1 LTYPHNLQYNH
12 VSCFAARIK
21 GETMKNKKNIVIGL
35 VGIIVLAAIL
45 LLASGKKAKAQAKP
59 SAPVLN
65 FYGNVDAGVQSYDN
79 GTETLIRAGEGG
91 LSTSRLGFRG
101 NSPDLGGIQFNFN
114 LEGALKP
121 QTGTLG
127 STTTTGQVFTRE
139 AWVGVSGSAG
149 EVRLGTTDMSNA
161 GEIDTLSWQFGNFTN
176 FPVNGTAVE
185 IGTDASNVI
194 KYVSPV
200 LNGLQLQAGYAGNS
214 TSATTDAK
222 SDITS
227 GSVTYSAGAAK
238 IGVGYATKKAATSVG
253 ETDAKSIGGSYD
265 FGKVAVGAAYIYGDN
280 STTSTVKSTANVYSV
295 RVPLDNNGL
304 AAHAVY
310 AMAKDGAQTT
320 ANEGTGYTLGLTK
333 TFAPGAS
340 VYAAYSRVD
349 NDANSTMYLNGMTAP
364 SAGKDPSLVTVG
376 INYAF

>member
-1 LTYPHNLQYNH
+1 
-12 VSCFAARIK
+12 
-21 GETMKNKKNIVIGL
+21 MKNKKNIVIGIA
-35 VGIIVLAAIL
+35 GIIVLVAIM
-45 LLASGKKAKAQAKP
+45 LLASGNKAKAQTK

-79 GTETLIRAGEGG
+79 GTESLIRAGEGG

-101 NSPDLGGIQFNFN
+101 NSPDLGGIQFNFR

-139 AWVGVSGSAG
+139 AWVGVNGSAG
-149 EVRLGTTDMSNA
+149 EVRLGTTDMSMA
-161 GEIDTLSWQFGNFTN
+161 GEIDTLTHQFGNFTN
-176 FPVNGTAVE
+176 FPVNGTAIE

-194 KYVSPV
+194 KYISP
-200 LNGLQLQAGYAGNS
+200 NIGGLQLQAGYAGNS
-214 TSATTDAK
+214 SSATTDAK

-238 IGVGYATKKAATSVG
+238 LGVGYATKKATTAVG

-265 FGKVAVGAAYIYGDN
+265 FGRVAVSAAYIYGDN
-280 STTSTVKSTANVYSV
+280 STTSDVKSTANVYSIS
-295 RVPLDNNGL
+295 VPLDNGI

-310 AMAKDGAQTT
+310 AMAKDGAQAT

-364 SAGKDPSLVTVG
+364 IAGKDPSLTTVG

>member
-1 LTYPHNLQYNH
+1 L
-12 VSCFAARIK
+12 ARNK

-35 VGIIVLAAIL
+35 VSIIVLATIVFF
-45 LLASGKKAKAQAKP
+45 ASGNKAKAQAKT

-65 FYGNVDAGVQSYDN
+65 FYGMVDAGVQSYDS
-79 GTETLIRAGEGG
+79 GTETLIRAGESG

-101 NSPDLGGIQFNFN
+101 NSPDLGGIQFNFT

-127 STTTTGQVFTRE
+127 SSTTTGQVFTRE
-139 AWVGVSGSAG
+139 AWVGVSGNAG
-149 EVRLGTTDMSNA
+149 EIRLGTTDMSMA
-161 GEIDTLSWQFGNFTN
+161 GEIDTLTHQFRNFTN
-176 FPVNGTAVE
+176 FPVNGTALE

-194 KYVSPV
+194 KYISPV
-200 LNGLQLQAGYAGNS
+200 FNGLQLQAGYAGNS

-227 GSVTYSAGAAK
+227 GSLTYSAGDAK
-238 IGVGYATKKAATSVG
+238 LGVGYATKKAATSVG
-253 ETDAKSIGGSYD
+253 EIDAKSIGGSYN
-265 FGKVAVGAAYIYGDN
+265 FGKVAVSAAYIYGDN

-295 RVPLDNNGL
+295 RVPLENGL
-304 AAHAVY
+304 SAHGVY
-310 AMAKDGAQTT
+310 AATKDGAQTT

-333 TFAPGAS
+333 IFAPGAS

-349 NDANSTMYLNGMTAP
+349 NDTNSTMYLNGMTAP
-364 SAGKDPSLVTVG
+364 SAGKDPSLVTIG
-376 INYAF
+376 INYQF

>member
-1 LTYPHNLQYNH
+1 
-12 VSCFAARIK
+12 
-21 GETMKNKKNIVIGL
+21 MKNTTI
-35 VGIIVLAAIL
+35 LA
-45 LLASGKKAKAQAKP
+45 LLASTMIASAAGAQTKTT
-59 SAPVLN
+59 APVLN
-65 FYGNVDAGVQSYDN
+65 FYGNVDAAVQNYDN
-79 GTETLIRAGEGG
+79 GVDSLIRAGDGG
-91 LSTSRLGFRG
+91 LSTSRLGFKG
-101 NSPDLGGIQFNFN
+101 NSPDLGGIQFNFQ
-114 LEGALKP
+114 LEGGLKAN
-121 QTGTLG
+121 TATLG
-127 STTTTGQVFTRE
+127 STTNTGQVFARE

-149 EVRLGTTDMSNA
+149 EVRLGTTDLSMA
-161 GEIDTLSWQFGNFTN
+161 GEIDTLSWQFGNFSN
-176 FPVNGTAVE
+176 MPVNGAAIE

-194 KYVSPV
+194 KYISP
-200 LNGLQLQAGYAGNS
+200 NIGGLQLQAGYAGNS
-214 TSATTDAK
+214 SSATTDAK

-280 STTSTVKSTANVYSV
+280 STTSDVKSTANVYSV

-310 AMAKDGAQTT
+310 ATAKDGAQTT

>member
-1 LTYPHNLQYNH
+1 MT
-12 VSCFAARIK
+12 
-21 GETMKNKKNIVIGL
+21 NKKSKITIGL
-35 VGIIVLAAIL
+35 IVSVAIL
-45 LLASGKKAKAQAKP
+45 VAVILAVSGEPAKAQTK

-79 GTETLIRAGEGG
+79 GTESLIRAGEGG
-91 LSTSRLGFRG
+91 LSTSRLGFKG

-121 QTGTLG
+121 QSGSLG

-139 AWVGVSGSAG
+139 AWVGVSGNAG
-149 EVRLGTTDMSNA
+149 EIRLGTTDMSMA
-161 GEIDTLSWQFGNFTN
+161 GEIDTLTHQFGNFTN
-176 FPVNGTAVE
+176 FPVNGTAIE

-200 LNGLQLQAGYAGNS
+200 FNGLQLQAGYAGNS

-238 IGVGYATKKAATSVG
+238 LGVGYATKKAATSVG
-253 ETDAKSIGGSYD
+253 EIDAKSIGGSYN
-265 FGKVAVGAAYIYGDN
+265 FGQVAVGAAYIYGDN

-295 RVPLDNNGL
+295 RVPLDNGI

-310 AMAKDGAQTT
+310 AMSKDGAQTT

>member
-1 LTYPHNLQYNH
+1 
-12 VSCFAARIK
+12 
-21 GETMKNKKNIVIGL
+21 MKNKKNIVIGIA
-35 VGIIVLAAIL
+35 GIIVLVAIV
-45 LLASGKKAKAQAKP
+45 LLASGNKAKAQTK

-121 QTGTLG
+121 NTGTLG
-127 STTTTGQVFTRE
+127 STTTTGQVFARE
-139 AWVGVSGSAG
+139 AWVGVSGNAG
-149 EVRLGTTDMSNA
+149 EIRLGTTDLSMAS
-161 GEIDTLSWQFGNFTN
+161 EMDTLTWQFGNYSF
-176 FPVNGTAVE
+176 FPVNGTAIE
-185 IGTDASNVI
+185 IGADASNVI
-194 KYVSPV
+194 RYISP
-200 LNGLQLQAGYAGNS
+200 LFNGLQLQAGYAGNS

-238 IGVGYATKKAATSVG
+238 LGVGYATKKATTAVG

-265 FGKVAVGAAYIYGDN
+265 FGKFSVGTAYIYGDN

-310 AMAKDGAQTT
+310 ATTKDGAQTT

-333 TFAPGAS
+333 TFAPGAN
-340 VYAAYSRVD
+340 VYAAYTRVD
-349 NDANSTMYLNGMTAP
+349 NDANSTMYMNGMGAAP

>member
-1 LTYPHNLQYNH
+1 
-12 VSCFAARIK
+12 
-21 GETMKNKKNIVIGL
+21 MKNKKSKITIGL
-35 VGIIVLAAIL
+35 IVSVAIL
-45 LLASGKKAKAQAKP
+45 VAVILAVSGKPARAQTK

-65 FYGNVDAGVQSYDN
+65 FYGNVDAGVQSYDS
-79 GTETLIRAGEGG
+79 GVDTLIRASEGG
-91 LSTSRLGFRG
+91 LSTSRLGFKG

-121 QTGTLG
+121 QSGTLG

-139 AWVGVSGSAG
+139 AWVGVSGNAG

-176 FPVNGTAVE
+176 FPVNGTAIE

-194 KYVSPV
+194 KYISP
-200 LNGLQLQAGYAGNS
+200 NIGGLQLQAGYAGNS
-214 TSATTDAK
+214 SSATTDAK

-238 IGVGYATKKAATSVG
+238 LGVGYATKKATTSVG
-253 ETDAKSIGGSYD
+253 ETDAKSIGGSYN

-280 STTSTVKSTANVYSV
+280 STTADVKSTANVYSV
-295 RVPLDNNGL
+295 RVPLENGL
-304 AAHAVY
+304 SVHGVY
-310 AMAKDGAQTT
+310 AQAKDGAQTT
-320 ANEGTGYTLGLTK
+320 ANEGQGYTVGLTK
-333 TFAPGAS
+333 EFAPGAS
-340 VYAAYSRVD
+340 VYAAYSWVK
-349 NDANSTMYLNGMTAP
+349 NDANSAMYLNGMSAP
-364 SAGKDPSLVTVG
+364 TAGKDPSVATVG

>member
-1 LTYPHNLQYNH
+1 
-12 VSCFAARIK
+12 
-21 GETMKNKKNIVIGL
+21 MKNKKNIVIGL

-45 LLASGKKAKAQAKP
+45 LLASGKKAKAQAK
-59 SAPVLN
+59 SSTPVLN
-65 FYGNVDAGVQSYDN
+65 FYGNVDAGVQSYDS
-79 GTETLIRAGEGG
+79 GVDTLIRASEGG
-91 LSTSRLGFRG
+91 LSTSRLGFKG
-101 NSPDLGGIQFNFN
+101 NSPDLGSIQFNFN

-121 QTGTLG
+121 QSGTLG

-149 EVRLGTTDMSNA
+149 EIRLGTTDLSMA
-161 GEIDTLSWQFGNFTN
+161 GEIDTLTHQFANFTN
-176 FPVNGTAVE
+176 FPVNGTAIE
-185 IGTDASNVI
+185 IGGDASNVI
-194 KYVSPV
+194 KYISPV
-200 LNGLQLQAGYAGNS
+200 FNGLQLQAGYAGNS
-214 TSATTDAK
+214 SSATTDAK

-238 IGVGYATKKAATSVG
+238 LGVGYATKKAATAVG
-253 ETDAKSIGGSYD
+253 ETDAKSIGGSYN

-280 STTSTVKSTANVYSV
+280 STTSDVKSTANVYSV
-295 RVPLDNNGL
+295 RVPLDNGI

-310 AMAKDGAQTT
+310 ATAKDGAQTT
-320 ANEGTGYTLGLTK
+320 ANAGTGYTVGLTK

-340 VYAAYSRVD
+340 VYAAYSRVE

-364 SAGKDPSLVTVG
+364 SAGRDPSLVTVG

>member
-1 LTYPHNLQYNH
+1 
-12 VSCFAARIK
+12 
-21 GETMKNKKNIVIGL
+21 MKNKKSKITIGL
-35 VGIIVLAAIL
+35 IVSVAIL
-45 LLASGKKAKAQAKP
+45 VAVILAVSGKPARAQTK
-59 SAPVLN
+59 STPVLN
-65 FYGNVDAGVQSYDN
+65 FYGNVDAGVQSYDS
-79 GTETLIRAGEGG
+79 GVDTLIRASEGG
-91 LSTSRLGFRG
+91 LSTSRLGFKG

-121 QTGTLG
+121 QSGTLG

-139 AWVGVSGSAG
+139 AWVGVSGNAG
-149 EVRLGTTDMSNA
+149 EIRLGTTDMSNA

-364 SAGKDPSLVTVG
+364 SAGKDPSLTTVG

>member
-1 LTYPHNLQYNH
+1 
-12 VSCFAARIK
+12 
-21 GETMKNKKNIVIGL
+21 MKNKKNIVIGIAGIVVL
-35 VGIIVLAAIL
+35 VAIV
-45 LLASGKKAKAQAKP
+45 LLASGNKAKAQTK

-79 GTETLIRAGEGG
+79 GTGTLIRAGEGG
-91 LSTSRLGFRG
+91 LSTSRLGLRG

-121 QTGTLG
+121 NTGTLG
-127 STTTTGQVFTRE
+127 STTTTGQVFARE
-139 AWVGVSGSAG
+139 AWVGVSGKAG
-149 EVRLGTTDMSNA
+149 EIRLGTTDLSLASEM
-161 GEIDTLSWQFGNFTN
+161 DTLTWQFGNYSF
-176 FPVNGTAVE
+176 FPVNGTAIE
-185 IGTDASNVI
+185 IGADASNVI
-194 KYVSPV
+194 RYISP
-200 LNGLQLQAGYAGNS
+200 LFNGLQLQAGYAGNS

-238 IGVGYATKKAATSVG
+238 LGVGYATKQATTAAG
-253 ETDAKSIGGSYD
+253 KTDAKSIGASYD
-265 FGKVAVGAAYIYGDN
+265 FGKFSVGTAYVYGDN

-295 RVPLDNNGL
+295 KVPLDNNGL

-310 AMAKDGAQTT
+310 ATTKNGAQTT

-333 TFAPGAS
+333 TFAPGANF
-340 VYAAYSRVD
+340 YAAYTRVD
-349 NDANSTMYLNGMTAP
+349 NYANSTMYMNGMGAAP

>member
-1 LTYPHNLQYNH
+1 
-12 VSCFAARIK
+12 
-21 GETMKNKKNIVIGL
+21 MKNKKNIVIGL
-35 VGIIVLAAIL
+35 VGVIVLVAIVL
-45 LLASGKKAKAQAKP
+45 FASKAKAQTK

-65 FYGNVDAGVQSYDN
+65 FYGNVDAGVQSYDS
-79 GTETLIRAGEGG
+79 GVETLIRAGEGG

-114 LEGALKP
+114 LEGGLKP
-121 QTGTLG
+121 NTGTLG

-139 AWVGVSGSAG
+139 AWVGVGGSAG
-149 EVRLGTTDMSNA
+149 EVRLGTTDMSMA
-161 GEIDTLSWQFGNFTN
+161 GEIDTLTWQFGNFTN
-176 FPVNGTAVE
+176 FPVNGTAIE

-200 LNGLQLQAGYAGNS
+200 LNGLQLQAGFAGNS

-227 GSVTYSAGAAK
+227 GSLTYSAGAAK
-238 IGVGYATKKAATSVG
+238 IGVGYAAKKATTSVG

-310 AMAKDGAQTT
+310 AQAKDGAQTT
-320 ANEGTGYTLGLTK
+320 ANQGTGYTLGVTK

-364 SAGKDPSLVTVG
+364 SAGKDPSLTTVG

>member
-1 LTYPHNLQYNH
+1 
-12 VSCFAARIK
+12 
-21 GETMKNKKNIVIGL
+21 MKNKKNIVIGL
-35 VGIIVLAAIL
+35 AVIIILAVVAL
-45 LLASGKKAKAQAKP
+45 FASGKKAKAQTKTT
-59 SAPVLN
+59 APVLN

-79 GTETLIRAGEGG
+79 GTDSLIRAGDGG

-121 QTGTLG
+121 NTGTLG
-127 STTTTGQVFTRE
+127 STTTTGQVFARE
-139 AWVGVSGSAG
+139 AWVGVSGNAG
-149 EVRLGTTDMSNA
+149 EVRLGTTDMSLA
-161 GEIDTLSWQFGNFTN
+161 SEIDTLTWQFGNFSF
-176 FPVNGTAVE
+176 FPVNGTAIE
-185 IGTDASNVI
+185 IGADASNVI
-194 KYVSPV
+194 RYISP
-200 LNGLQLQAGYAGNS
+200 LFNGLQLQAGYAGNS

-238 IGVGYATKKAATSVG
+238 LGVGYATKKATTAVG

-265 FGKVAVGAAYIYGDN
+265 FGKFSVGAAYIYGDN

-310 AMAKDGAQTT
+310 AMTKDGAQTT
-320 ANEGTGYTLGLTK
+320 ANEGTGYTLGVTK
-333 TFAPGAS
+333 TFAPGAN

-349 NDANSTMYLNGMTAP
+349 NDANSTMYMNGMTAP
-364 SAGKDPSLVTVG
+364 SASKDPGLMTVG

>member
-1 LTYPHNLQYNH
+1 
-12 VSCFAARIK
+12 
-21 GETMKNKKNIVIGL
+21 MKNKKNIVIGL
-35 VGIIVLAAIL
+35 AVIVIL
-45 LLASGKKAKAQAKP
+45 TVVALFASGKKAKAQAKP
-59 SAPVLN
+59 TTPVLN
-65 FYGNVDAGVQSYDN
+65 FYGNVDAGVQNYNSGVD
-79 GTETLIRAGEGG
+79 TLIRASEGG
-91 LSTSRLGFRG
+91 LSTSRLGFKG
-101 NSPDLGGIQFNFN
+101 NSPDLGGIQFNFR

-149 EVRLGTTDMSNA
+149 EIRLGTTDLSDATEM
-161 GEIDTLSWQFGNFTN
+161 DTRAFTFGVFTAV
-176 FPVNGTAVE
+176 PVNRAAIE
-185 IGTDASNVI
+185 IGADASNAI
-194 KYVSPV
+194 KYISP
-200 LNGLQLQAGYAGNS
+200 LFNGLQLQAGYAGNS
-214 TSATTDAK
+214 STATTDAK
-222 SDITS
+222 SNITS

-238 IGVGYATKKAATSVG
+238 LGVGYATKQATTSVG
-253 ETDAKSIGGSYD
+253 ETDAKSISGSYD
-265 FGKVAVGAAYIYGDN
+265 FGKFSVGAAYVYGDN
-280 STTSTVKSTANVYSV
+280 STTADVRSTANLYSV

-310 AMAKDGAQTT
+310 ATAKDGAQTT

-340 VYAAYSRVD
+340 VYAAYSIVD

-364 SAGKDPSLVTVG
+364 TAGKDPRLITVG

>member
-1 LTYPHNLQYNH
+1 
-12 VSCFAARIK
+12 
-21 GETMKNKKNIVIGL
+21 MKNKKNIVIGIA
-35 VGIIVLAAIL
+35 GIIVLVAIIL
-45 LLASGKKAKAQAKP
+45 LAFGNKAKAQTK

-65 FYGNVDAGVQSYDN
+65 FYGNVDAGVQSYDS
-79 GTETLIRAGEGG
+79 GVDTLIRASEGG
-91 LSTSRLGFRG
+91 LSTSRLGFKG

-121 QTGTLG
+121 QSGTLG

-139 AWVGVSGSAG
+139 AWVGVSGNAG
-149 EVRLGTTDMSNA
+149 EIRLGTTDLSNA
-161 GEIDTLSWQFGNFTN
+161 TEMDTLAHQFGNFTN

-185 IGTDASNVI
+185 IGGDASNVI
-194 KYVSPV
+194 KYISPV
-200 LNGLQLQAGYAGNS
+200 FNRLQLEAGYAGNS

-222 SDITS
+222 SNITS

-238 IGVGYATKKAATSVG
+238 LGVGYAAKKATTAVG
-253 ETDAKSIGGSYD
+253 ETDAKSIGGSYN
-265 FGKVAVGAAYIYGDN
+265 FGGVAVGAAYIYGDN
-280 STTSTVKSTANVYSV
+280 STTSDVKSTANVYSV
-295 RVPLDNNGL
+295 RVPLDNGI

-310 AMAKDGAQTT
+310 AIAKNGAQTT
-320 ANEGTGYTLGLTK
+320 ANEGTGYTVGLTK

-376 INYAF
+376 IKYAF

>member
-1 LTYPHNLQYNH
+1 
-12 VSCFAARIK
+12 
-21 GETMKNKKNIVIGL
+21 MKNKKNIVIGL
-35 VGIIVLAAIL
+35 VAIIVLAAVIFF
-45 LLASGKKAKAQAKP
+45 ASGKKAKAQAKP
-59 SAPVLN
+59 FAPVLN

-79 GTETLIRAGEGG
+79 GTDSLIRAGDGG

-121 QTGTLG
+121 NTGTLG
-127 STTTTGQVFTRE
+127 STTTTGQVFARE
-139 AWVGVSGSAG
+139 AWVGVSGNAG
-149 EVRLGTTDMSNA
+149 EVRLGTTDMSLA
-161 GEIDTLSWQFGNFTN
+161 SEMDTLTWQFGNFSF
-176 FPVNGTAVE
+176 FPVNGTAIE
-185 IGTDASNVI
+185 IGADASNVI
-194 KYVSPV
+194 KYISPV
-200 LNGLQLQAGYAGNS
+200 FNGLQLQAGYAGNS

-238 IGVGYATKKAATSVG
+238 LGVGYATKKATTAVG

-265 FGKVAVGAAYIYGDN
+265 FGKFSVGAAYIYGDN

-310 AMAKDGAQTT
+310 AMTKDGAQTT
-320 ANEGTGYTLGLTK
+320 ANEGTGYTLGVTK
-333 TFAPGAS
+333 TFAPGAN

-349 NDANSTMYLNGMTAP
+349 NDANSTMYMNGMTAP
-364 SAGKDPSLVTVG
+364 SASKDPGLMTVG